1 MALRSTLPIAPHL
14 LCCAKRNAHQQ
25 QLANGLSL
33 VHSQIRNAST
43 GRVYL
48 DAHSVTPHFQ
58 VPLTCCDAI
67 RGRWPTVSGTST
79 RRPRA
84 KLSWRF
90 ASCGSPCCSLSTALR
105 RYLRTREVWRGRRR
119 GRGRGEGG
127 DDEGGKGITARESV
141 HKWDTKVS
149 APLSYNIFEELQT
162 ETGIRA
168 P

>member
-1 MALRSTLPIAPHL
+1 MPRGTLTSISWQSACPWSIAKFAMRERGGPTWHVFSL
-14 LCCAKRNAHQQ
+14 
-25 QLANGLSL
+25 QLA
-33 VHSQIRNAST
+33 R
-43 GRVYL
+43 R

-90 ASCGSPCCSLSTALR
+90 ASSGSPCCSLRTALR